1 MTAAAYKYAD
11 NPRAGLLANVNT
23 GGENVARGA
32 VLGAVYGAGTGM
44 SVRRLTT
51 VCNQSNKTLPCFVT
65 CSPGPEARRLAMFP
79 LFFLRCVRPLSC
91 TRAFPW
97 IQGWDD
103 ELIKGLVR
111 HQEIH
116 TEIEAFIA
124 MLESKQKKNATE
136 L

>member
-1 MTAAAYKYAD
+1 
-11 NPRAGLLANVNT
+11 
-23 GGENVARGA
+23 VARGA
-32 VLGAVYGAGTGM
+32 VLGAVYGAGNGM
-44 SVRRLTT
+44 SVRRLPT
-51 VCNQSNKTLPCFVT
+51 VCNQSTQQNTLFCFFT
-65 CSPGPEARRLAMFP
+65 CSVLTWARNKAPCNFSR
-79 LFFLRCVRPLSC
+79 FLHCVRPLSC
-91 TRAFPW
+91 ACVFLW
-97 IQGWDD
+97 IQCWDD